1 MPILAFQ
8 ILTVEPKW
16 VLSRGGSHCKQRMG
30 RCGGEDVERETLG
43 RSHRSGM
50 GHDGERDLLY
60 IDLHLVHEVT
70 SPQAF
75 DGLISWALGLSP
87 GSARVR
93 LQAMEEGLDEI
104 GSRFAGIA
112 RNNSANNGLLLA
124 QVDPE
129 VVEELWDFAE
139 QHPGEQLTVSLENR
153 TISLPGRLPY

>member
-1 MPILAFQ
+1 MRVIAIDTVFLGSCTNGREDLRLAA
-8 ILTVEPKW
+8 E
-16 VLSRGGSHCKQRMG
+16 VLKGRHIAAGTRM
-30 RCGGEDVERETLG
+30 
-43 RSHRSGM
+43 
-50 GHDGERDLLY
+50 
-60 IDLHLVHEVT
+60 LV
-70 SPQAF
+70 A
-75 DGLISWALGLSP
+75 P

>member
-1 MPILAFQ
+1 MGWLIEGVHTANNGWEGAVGR
-8 ILTVEPKW
+8 T
-16 VLSRGGSHCKQRMG
+16 LSEKLWDAHVVRH
-30 RCGGEDVERETLG
+30 
-43 RSHRSGM
+43 
-50 GHDGERDLLY
+50 GHDGERDLLC